1 MSHKFNIRGGST
13 RRTDNSRTFNPA
25 TSNDR
30 GEPRCF
36 ACNKFGHVLRDC
48 PFPCTLCGESGHTKK
63 YCTKN
68 KNEPRANTLSVC
80 DRESSSPNRYLRTA
94 HINNHEVTALLDTGS
109 SSCLL
114 KESAAANLGLEI
126 SPCKTNIFS
135 FGNQLNPVSQ
145 SLGATVI
152 DFQIED
158 VVGKDIYVLIVPDST
173 QPVDLI
179 VGRPFLDLSY
189 IAIQQMK
196 SADENTL
203 QSLIGL
209 VENGMGATSHT
220 SSLAIFSIMAHQNP

>member
-1 MSHKFNIRGGST
+1 MNHKFNVRGGST

-68 KNEPRANTLSVC
+68 KNEPRANTLSIC

-114 KESAAANLGLEI
+114 KESVAANLGLEI
-126 SPCKTNIFS
+126 YFP
-135 FGNQLNPVSQ
+135 
-145 SLGATVI
+145 
-152 DFQIED
+152 
-158 VVGKDIYVLIVPDST
+158 
-173 QPVDLI
+173 
-179 VGRPFLDLSY
+179 
-189 IAIQQMK
+189 
-196 SADENTL
+196 L
-203 QSLIGL
+203 QD
-209 VENGMGATSHT
+209 
-220 SSLAIFSIMAHQNP
+220 